1 MKTFHYQLGHES
13 GSTMIV
19 EELIA
24 ELSKYPKDMPV
35 FGTWESVK
43 GFVTLDGFSV
53 EKVHKGDVLEECD
66 CLLIDVERYY

>member
-35 FGTWESVK
+35 FGAWEGVN
-43 GFVTLDGFSV
+43 GFVTPDGFAV
-53 EKVHKGDVLEECD
+53 ERVHKGNVCEECD
-66 CLLIDVERYY
+66 CLVIDVEGY